1 MPLKEGDMVLIEYSV
16 FIKETG
22 ELVETSLETI
32 AKLHKKY
39 REGEVYEPEA
49 IVIGE
54 GRFVEGFEEALKNAE
69 VGSEYE
75 VDVPPEK
82 AYGPRDRSKVKT
94 FSRRVFIRNNIVPE
108 VGKEVTINNVT
119 GRIIAVEGGRVVVDF
134 NHPLAGKTLKFKF
147 KILKKVEDAVEKVK
161 YFIKRRLKK
170 INIEAINVSKDDE
183 RKAVIIELP
192 KEYRLADGVQI
203 VKYLVSRDVIKWVP
217 EVNEVVFTE
226 KFTKGEFTG
235 ESGEQSEETA

>member
-1 MPLKEGDMVLIEYSV
+1 MPLKDGDMVLIEYSV

-22 ELVETSLETI
+22 ELVETTSETV

-39 REGEVYEPEA
+39 REGEAYGLEA
-49 IVIGE
+49 VVIGE

-75 VDVPPEK
+75 VDIPPEK
-82 AYGPRDRSKVKT
+82 AYGPRDGSKVKT

-147 KILKKVEDAVEKVK
+147 KVLKKVEDAIEK
-161 YFIKRRLKK
+161 
-170 INIEAINVSKDDE
+170 
-183 RKAVIIELP
+183 
-192 KEYRLADGVQI
+192 
-203 VKYLVSRDVIKWVP
+203 
-217 EVNEVVFTE
+217 
-226 KFTKGEFTG
+226 
-235 ESGEQSEETA
+235 

>member
-1 MPLKEGDMVLIEYSV
+1 MPLKDGDMVLIEYSV

-22 ELVETSLETI
+22 ELVETTSETV

-39 REGEVYEPEA
+39 REGEAYGPEA
-49 IVIGE
+49 VVIGE
-54 GRFVEGFEEALKNAE
+54 GRFVEGFEEALKKAE

-75 VDVPPEK
+75 VDIPPEK

-108 VGKEVTINNVT
+108 VGKEVTINSVT

-147 KILKKVEDAVEKVK
+147 KVLKKVEDAIEKVK

-170 INIEAINVSKDDE
+170 ISIEAIKVSKDDE
-183 RKAVIIELP
+183 KKVVTIELP

-217 EVNEVVFTE
+217 EVNEVIFTE
-226 KFTKGEFTG
+226 RFTKDEFTG
-235 ESGEQSEETA
+235 ESGERSEEST